1 GRAAARRGGDARARD
16 GGGPP
21 RPRAPAPPGAGPS
34 AAEPRRLVLLQV
46 ALISPRAEP
55 HSSEMTRALES
66 VMDKVRG
73 FGGWVDSVGLASVVG
88 VFGLDSAEDA
98 PRRAVNAAVAIRQA
112 SVRAR
117 RDDALRPD
125 VSSVISTA
133 SLGVVRT
140 DGDVTIDSDGM
151 RDARVQLHTLLGR
164 AEPGSVIVAAS
175 AAGSLGRHFELAP
188 LGDAAYRLVSYG
200 EREIRRAR

>member
-55 HSSEMTRALES
+55 HSSEMTRALEG

-73 FGGWVDSVGLASVVG
+73 FGGWVDSVGLSSVVG
-88 VFGLDSAEDA
+88 VFGLDSPEDA
-98 PRRAVNAAVAIRQA
+98 PRLAVNAAVAIRRA
-112 SVRAR
+112 SMRAR
-117 RDDALRPD
+117 RDDPLRPD
-125 VSSVISTA
+125 VSSAVSIA
-133 SLGVVRT
+133 SLALTRA
-140 DGDVTIDSDGM
+140 DGEVAIESDGLGE
-151 RDARVQLHTLLGR
+151 ARAYLHGLLDR

-175 AAGSLGRHFELAP
+175 AAATLGRHFELAP
-188 LGDAAYRLVSYG
+188 LGVSPDPAYRLVSY
-200 EREIRRAR
+200 A